1 MRTGRDTAREGGRHA
16 GYDMAG
22 VIERERAAST
32 ELVLEQVTNREA
44 ADRWHEIAQE
54 CFEADYYEMPADPVQ
69 EVYERIE
76 STRSDDH
83 HELWLGCLGSEAGSD
98 GTPVV
103 LGDLRLPML
112 DNLENAVVNV
122 CTRPAFRQRGYGTA
136 MLRHLTARA
145 RVHGRTRLI
154 GDVAE
159 PMPLGDAG
167 DRSWTSPLGDVGE
180 PTALGGAGHASPNP
194 PPGVRFAT
202 SAGARPVTSEVRRL
216 LRIDDLDDA
225 QLSGLKEEAHGHSA
239 DYSLIQWEG
248 PAPAEF
254 VDDLVVLHSRMT
266 IDAPLEQL
274 DWEPEL
280 WTADRLHE
288 RDQRVVASGQ
298 VCLSTAARHE
308 PSGQIVA
315 LTDIGLA
322 SAQPDIAYQWAT
334 IVLPTHRGHRLGML
348 VKLANLEFLRTSR
361 PRVRTLNTWNAAI
374 NDHMV
379 AINEAIGF
387 RAVERWREWQLE
399 LSDSRS

>member
-1 MRTGRDTAREGGRHA
+1 MRTGGDSARERGHEARHEL
-16 GYDMAG
+16 AG
-22 VIERERAAST
+22 VVERERAACT
-32 ELVLEQVTNREA
+32 ELVLEPVTSREA
-44 ADRWHEIAQE
+44 ADGWHQIAQE
-54 CFEADYYEMPADPVQ
+54 CFEADYYELPAEPVQ
-69 EVYERIE
+69 EIYERIE
-76 STRSDDH
+76 SSRSDEH
-83 HELWLGCLGSEAGSD
+83 HELWLGCLDIKAGSAA
-98 GTPVV
+98 TPVV

-112 DNLENAVVNV
+112 DNVDNAVVNV

-136 MLRHLTARA
+136 MLHHLTARA

-154 GDVAE
+154 GEVAE
-159 PMPLGDAG
+159 PMLLGDAG
-167 DRSWTSPLGDVGE
+167 HTSP
-180 PTALGGAGHASPNP
+180 AP

-216 LRIDDLDDA
+216 LRIEALDDA
-225 QLSGLKEEAHGHSA
+225 QLSWLKRDANAHSA

-254 VDDLVVLHSRMT
+254 VDDLVVLNSRMT
-266 IDAPLEQL
+266 IDAPLEEL
-274 DWEPEL
+274 DWEPEQ
-280 WTADRLHE
+280 WTPDRYRE
-288 RDQRVVASGQ
+288 REQRIAASGQ

-322 SAQPDIAYQWAT
+322 SAQPDIAYQWST
-334 IVLPTHRGHRLGML
+334 IVLPSHRGHRLGML
-348 VKLANLEFLRTSR
+348 VKLANLELLRTNR

-399 LSDSRS
+399 LSSPTR

>member
-1 MRTGRDTAREGGRHA
+1 MFNVSNTPAFRS
-16 GYDMAG
+16 
-22 VIERERAAST
+22 VRAS
-32 ELVLEQVTNREA
+32 R
-44 ADRWHEIAQE
+44 
-54 CFEADYYEMPADPVQ
+54 
-69 EVYERIE
+69 
-76 STRSDDH
+76 
-83 HELWLGCLGSEAGSD
+83 GKG
-98 GTPVV
+98 
-103 LGDLRLPML
+103 
-112 DNLENAVVNV
+112 LENAVVNV

-154 GDVAE
+154 GDV
-159 PMPLGDAG
+159 
-167 DRSWTSPLGDVGE
+167 GE
-180 PTALGGAGHASPNP
+180 PTALGGAGHASPTP

-216 LRIDDLDDA
+216 LRIEDLDDA
-225 QLSGLKEEAHGHSA
+225 QLSWLKEDANAHSA

-248 PAPAEF
+248 TAPTEF

-280 WTADRLHE
+280 WTPDRLHE

-387 RAVERWREWQLE
+387 RAVEQWREWQLE
-399 LSDSRS
+399 LSDSTS